1 MCYEFT
7 HVTCKNAGK
16 DIVFRRS
23 QRCILPVAGAFCFED
38 LGFQTRSDLPWQ
50 PVFGQCCRRYCSL
63 VTFREVFLWTKFT
76 ENPRI
81 AARNHALHDFCASRS
96 ALLWTEWTN
105 VIYL

>member
-38 LGFQTRSDLPWQ
+38 LGFQTRSGLPWQ
-50 PVFGQCCRRYCSL
+50 QVFGQGCRQKYILS
-63 VTFREVFLWTKFT
+63 
-76 ENPRI
+76 
-81 AARNHALHDFCASRS
+81 
-96 ALLWTEWTN
+96 
-105 VIYL
+105 